1 VTATPRSLLDALVF
15 SNLWMAAAAGALV
28 AAASRGMGTAIRPEA
43 VGLAFAGTLVVY
55 NVDRLRDLHRDQF
68 ASPDRSA
75 FVTKHD
81 GPLIALTAAAAI
93 ASLYLLAE
101 AGWPAAL
108 LLLPVFAAGLLHR
121 RIKRFENLKILY
133 IAAAWTCVG
142 FGLPAVLAPDAQG
155 LHWVLPI
162 LAMTMAANVIAFNVR
177 DDAAGVE
184 RVRRRYAL
192 QVAHACAI
200 SGVALGAWAPS
211 PADTLVAIPLATLL
225 ALVAYRPNERFSPL
239 FVDGALL
246 VGSLVAAVLA

>member
-1 VTATPRSLLDALVF
+1 MTSALRSALDALVF

-28 AAASRGMGTAIRPEA
+28 AASSRAMGTAVRPEA

-75 FVTKHD
+75 FVEEHE
-81 GPLIALTAAAAI
+81 GQLIALAGAAAI
-93 ASLYLLAE
+93 ASLCLLVR
-101 AGWPAAL
+101 AGWRAAL

-142 FGLPAVLAPDAQG
+142 FGLPAVLASDAQS
-155 LHWVLPI
+155 LHWVAPI
-162 LAMTMAANVIAFNVR
+162 LALTMLANVIAFNVR
-177 DDAAGVE
+177 DEAAGVE

-200 SGVALGAWAPS
+200 LAAGLGALAPY
-211 PADTLVAIPLATLL
+211 PADALFAIPLATLL

-246 VGSLVAAVLA
+246 VGSLVAALLA

>member
-1 VTATPRSLLDALVF
+1 MTSTPRSLLDALVF

-28 AAASRGMGTAIRPEA
+28 AASSRGMGTAIRPEV

-93 ASLYLLAE
+93 ATLYFLAA
-101 AGWPAAL
+101 AGWPAAV

-155 LHWVLPI
+155 LPWVLPI

-225 ALVAYRPNERFSPL
+225 ALVAYLPNERFSPL

>member
-1 VTATPRSLLDALVF
+1 VTATPRSLLEALVF

-28 AAASRGMGTAIRPEA
+28 AASSRGMGTAIRPEA

-68 ASPDRSA
+68 ASPDRSE
-75 FVTKHD
+75 FVAKHD
-81 GPLIALTAAAAI
+81 GRLIALTGAAAV
-93 ASLYLLAE
+93 ASLYFLVC
-101 AGWPAAL
+101 AGWSAAL
-108 LLLPVFAAGLLHR
+108 LLLPVFTAGLLHR

-142 FGLPAVLAPDAQG
+142 FGLPSILAPDAQN
-155 LHWVLPI
+155 LHWVAPI
-162 LAMTMAANVIAFNVR
+162 LALTMIANVIAFNVR
-177 DDAAGVE
+177 AEAAGVE

-192 QVAHACAI
+192 QVAHVCAI
-200 SGVALGAWAPS
+200 LGVALGALAPS
-211 PADTLVAIPLATLL
+211 PADALVSIPLATLL

-246 VGSLVAAVLA
+246 VGSLIAIALA